1 MPTQSLIVEILAQA
15 HVNLWDADI
24 QKTRLQHTSLYL
36 VTTQDLLW
44 MLAAY
49 KQLQELL
56 KETTISSQLQKG
68 NLHSLT
74 GQSYPFAEYSQV
86 YMGVTE

>member
-1 MPTQSLIVEILAQA
+1 
-15 HVNLWDADI
+15 
-24 QKTRLQHTSLYL
+24 
-36 VTTQDLLW
+36 
-44 MLAAY
+44 MLAAC

-56 KETTISSQLQKG
+56 EETTISSQLQKG